1 VQWVPDRTM
10 GCEHC
15 GPWVRE
21 QKARAYLAK
30 IGSTPLF
37 RRQVAADAWPTAAK
51 GLRRAGADY
60 LQVPASGEIR
70 VVLSDKG
77 PGQPVADNEEEILGL
92 LAAYPAGC
100 GRNISA
106 SKAWQPAKAQ
116 VKAKDDDQRV
126 YTFRFI
132 VQAGLEHA
140 REVAHELGLFMGEV
154 EGSGGAAFLLRQP
167 ADPVTWGRFR
177 RWAQVESIE
186 ELERRRAEAKARR
199 QVEAA

>member
-1 VQWVPDRTM
+1 M

-30 IGSTPLF
+30 IGTTPLY
-37 RRQVAADAWPTAAK
+37 RRSVAADAWPTAAK
-51 GLRRAGADY
+51 GVRRAEAEY
-60 LQVPASGEIR
+60 LQVPASGDVR
-70 VVLSDKG
+70 VVLASKG
-77 PGQPVADNEEEILGL
+77 PGVPVADNEEEVFGL

-100 GRNISA
+100 GMNISA
-106 SKAWQPAKAQ
+106 SKAWQPAKSQ
-116 VKAKDDDQRV
+116 AKPSEGDDLRV
-126 YTFRFI
+126 YDFRYI

-177 RWAQVESIE
+177 RWASVESVA
-186 ELERRRAEAKARR
+186 ELAERR
-199 QVEAA
+199 EAARVRREAAA